1 MNPFLSNISD
11 HINEYDNLET
21 QSSNNESD
29 NKKFQELSSID
40 SFKVKESKSDGKISE
55 FNCEPLDKLSQGE
68 KSQEKNPTD
77 FKVPSPMEQNEE
89 KKKKFSKAFLRFKKR
104 YSAND
109 KEEGKR
115 VKRSEKIKNIVAMLE
130 RQIKGEIVEENNEMT
145 NNKEFLDKRNTASPN
160 EILMLSNAINI
171 IRKKKKSK
179 PCIEYIFGKNL

>member
-77 FKVPSPMEQNEE
+77 FKVSLPKEQNEE
-89 KKKKFSKAFLRFKKR
+89 KKKKFSKAFVRFKKR
-104 YSAND
+104 YSAN
-109 KEEGKR
+109 
-115 VKRSEKIKNIVAMLE
+115 
-130 RQIKGEIVEENNEMT
+130 
-145 NNKEFLDKRNTASPN
+145 NKEG
-160 EILMLSNAINI
+160 
-171 IRKKKKSK
+171 
-179 PCIEYIFGKNL
+179 GKG